1 MRLTALVILTVVAGV
16 MVYAGLK
23 RGTGTASRAPVRAPM
38 TAPQGSGAGSVAL
51 PSAGGAVQDLVELA
65 DEGVVTGVDPETGR
79 LRYRMAYDA
88 LDPQERGVFRLTRP
102 RAWIYQRE
110 QVFEITAESG
120 RLLWPARDRE
130 PESGHLEG
138 NVTIRV
144 LPRTEDNDSV
154 PDASDS
160 TRPAITLRTPSLSFD
175 TTFGEARSNDQVRI
189 EGPGLAVDGEGLT
202 VRVSEDRARPI
213 AFLRVERGGRFAY
226 DPEKA
231 DERTSASLTSDRNE
245 GTGRT
250 GAHEP
255 VLSFYRASVGGGVVF
270 RMGQRVLEGEE
281 VLAWARLSDGRLVAD
296 SFTPLED
303 RQPSDRETGAER
315 TDRSRDPID
324 MTWSGPLELRA
335 VLDEPSELARNDAF
349 VRVQSPSGRA
359 VVARDEAGGGS
370 VRCVT
375 LDYGATRRELVL
387 YGVGPIGVTLTAPEL
402 LELIAGR
409 AEIDLTSGIGAVPG
423 PGLAR
428 ALGQTAPTETDADAA
443 EPPER
448 VREIRWHDRADFRL
462 RVPPDGSERTEDFRP
477 EEVSFTGR
485 VEARDGDAGLGGQFV
500 RLLLDE
506 PRVEGSR
513 SIALRRLVAEGS
525 AYAHDADGGRI
536 EAESL
541 DVLFTENESSSQPI
555 PVIATAQGDVSA
567 LREGDSMRAG
577 MLEARLVEDASG
589 RIVIDSLEGRLGV
602 EVRSEREAETGR
614 EVLEARADRL
624 NARDRIAV
632 VELIGE
638 PASVSR
644 SASGESASVSGGS
657 MRLTTDERARSLSV
671 FGPGG
676 ATYSS
681 RRAETGGYDR
691 VQVDWTE
698 GMVYDDAAGRAE
710 AIGAVVASAD
720 LGELERHVVRAAR
733 LTLTLTEPS
742 PESDRALRTALAEG
756 DDTTPAK
763 VELRRYA
770 RSEEPNAIPVLEG
783 LAYLEGPS
791 VEINAPD
798 RTLAVTGA
806 GLLLLEDRRPA
817 QPTQRQDSEVLI
829 AGGAR
834 GTTLMTWTGALQF
847 DHAAGRGELRDGVTV
862 KHRHPG
868 DDRMM
873 EIQSERLEAR
883 FDSNET
889 GSGEGALSLVSIEAD
904 GGVLALHGDRQLVCD
919 RLTYDRALGLVKAF
933 AAPGNRVTVVDE
945 AKGQHFVADAV
956 ELDLTNDSL
965 RAIGGSTLT
974 PVP

>member
-1 MRLTALVILTVVAGV
+1 MRLAALAILAAVAGV
-16 MVYAGLK
+16 MVYAGL
-23 RGTGTASRAPVRAPM
+23 RRAPGPEASSARTPM
-38 TAPQGSGAGSVAL
+38 TAPERRGAGSVAL

-88 LDPQERGVFRLTRP
+88 LDPQERGVFRLTKP

-110 QVFEITAESG
+110 QVFEITAERG

-138 NVTIRV
+138 EVVIRV
-144 LPRTEDNDSV
+144 LPREPGDEDAPTDGG
-154 PDASDS
+154 ASEPS
-160 TRPAITLRTPSLSFD
+160 ATLRTDSLSFD
-175 TTFGEARSNDQVRI
+175 TTFGEARTDDAVLI
-189 EGPGLAVDGEGLT
+189 EGPGLSVAGEGLT

-226 DPEKA
+226 DADKA
-231 DERTSASLTSDRNE
+231 DRRTREALSGSDSEAAGEE
-245 GTGRT
+245 GN
-250 GAHEP
+250 EP
-255 VLSFYRASVGGGVVF
+255 VIAFYKASVDGGVQF
-270 RMGQRVLEGEE
+270 RAGQRTLEGEQ
-281 VLAWARLSDGRLVAD
+281 VLAWVRLVDGRLETEAFAPVDEDASASSSDSVERNAD
-296 SFTPLED
+296 A
-303 RQPSDRETGAER
+303 GNA
-315 TDRSRDPID
+315 ID
-324 MTWSGPLELRA
+324 MTWKGPLEIRA
-335 VLDEPSELARNDAF
+335 VLDEPIELARNDAF

-375 LDYGATRRELVL
+375 LDYGATRGELVL
-387 YGVGPIGVTLTAPEL
+387 FGVGPVGVTLTAPDL

-409 AEIDLTSGIGAVPG
+409 AEIDLTSGVGAVPG

-428 ALGQTAPTETDADAA
+428 AIGRSVLDGDGDDDEAGRDRD
-443 EPPER
+443 
-448 VREIRWHDRADFRL
+448 REIRWDTRADFRL
-462 RVPPDGSERTEDFRP
+462 VVPPEGIGRAREVRP

-485 VEARDGDAGLGGQFV
+485 VEARDGDAGLGGEFV
-500 RLLLDE
+500 RLVLDT
-506 PRVEGSR
+506 PRIEGAEGV
-513 SIALRRLVAEGS
+513 ALRRLVAEGK
-525 AYAHDADGGRI
+525 AYAHDAEGGRI
-536 EAESL
+536 EAEAL
-541 DVLFTENESSSQPI
+541 DVLFTENESSRTPI
-555 PVIATAQGDVSA
+555 PVIATAQGDVVA
-567 LREGDSMRAG
+567 MREGDSMRAG
-577 MLEARLVEDASG
+577 MLEARLTEGDSG
-589 RIVIDSLEGRLGV
+589 SVVIDSLEGRLGV
-602 EVRSEREAETGR
+602 EVRSERETDSGR

-624 NARDRIAV
+624 NATDRVRV
-632 VELIGE
+632 VELLGE
-638 PASVSR
+638 PATVSR

-657 MRLTTDERARSLSV
+657 MRLTTDEAARALTV
-671 FGPGG
+671 FGPGS

-681 RRAETGGYDR
+681 RRPEDGSYDR
-691 VQVDWTE
+691 VQVDWSD
-698 GMVYDDAAGRAE
+698 GMVFDDGAGRAE

-742 PESDRALRTALAEG
+742 PEADRGLRTALAEG
-756 DDTTPAK
+756 DESAPAK

-770 RSEEPNAIPVLEG
+770 RGDDPNAIPALEG

-798 RTLAVTGA
+798 RTLAVAGA
-806 GLLLLEDRRPA
+806 GLLLLEDRRA
-817 QPTQRQDSEVLI
+817 EEGRDEDDVLI

-834 GTTLMTWTGALQF
+834 GTTLMTWTGGLDF
-847 DHAAGRGELRDGVTV
+847 DQGARRGSMREGVTV

-868 DDRMM
+868 DERMM
-873 EIQSERLEAR
+873 EIQCEQLVALFEAEPG
-883 FDSNET
+883 ET
-889 GSGEGALSLVSIEAD
+889 DEGTMALASVEAQ

-919 RLTYDRALGLVKAF
+919 RLTYDRARGLVLAY

-945 AKGQHFVADAV
+945 AKGQHFVAESV
-956 ELDLTNDSL
+956 ELDLVADSI